1 MSRSALF
8 PGWRVVVGS
17 GFGIAFGSAIFASAA
32 FSQLANAWAHLF
44 GWSQPDLTKAA
55 TIFLLL
61 QTLTYPVFGW
71 LLDRR
76 GSRQV
81 ASACIVLF
89 AIALVVLSRIENS
102 LTQLYAA
109 FALIG
114 LISAGTNV
122 VSYAR
127 AISLW
132 FNRKRGLAL
141 GLAASSQ
148 AIGAVIVPLL
158 TATIIASAGWSA
170 AVLTYA
176 AIQLVVCLPLV
187 WWLVRNSPVPYGLR
201 PDGDPAVAGVAATD
215 AVLIGPTRGTIIRSP
230 TFWKLAVCFIVMGLT
245 AYAILINVVFILNQ
259 TAGLSPAEVA
269 KVQSIAGAAVLLG
282 RIGFGWLL
290 DRLHGPLVGI
300 ILALIAAAG
309 SVIYGGAPGIV
320 IVGGLLLGCSIGG
333 ESDLMPY
340 LASRYFG
347 TRALS
352 SVFGWFLSLF
362 FIGAAIGP
370 LAFASIAAAQHSAAL
385 PMYLLAALQ
394 IVPIAV
400 FLSLGR
406 YPSEAELAAAS

>member
-1 MSRSALF
+1 MSRSTIF

-32 FSQLANAWAHLF
+32 FSQLANAWGHSF
-44 GWSQPDLTKAA
+44 GWSQPELTKAA

-71 LLDRR
+71 LLDRW

-81 ASACIVLF
+81 ASASIVLF
-89 AIALVVLSRIENS
+89 AVALLALSRIENS

-114 LISAGTNV
+114 LVSAGTNV

-158 TATIIASAGWSA
+158 TAAIIAGSGWSS

-187 WWLVRNSPVPYGLR
+187 WSLVRNSPVPYGLR
-201 PDGDPAVAGVAATD
+201 ADGVQAAGAVTD
-215 AVLIGPTRGTIIRSP
+215 QVLVGPTRGAIIRSP
-230 TFWKLAVCFIVMGLT
+230 TFWKLAVCFMVMGLT

-290 DRLHGPLVGI
+290 DRLHGPWVGVILVVVSALGI
-300 ILALIAAAG
+300 A
-309 SVIYGGAPGIV
+309 IYAGAPGIV

-347 TRALS
+347 TRSLS

-362 FIGAAIGP
+362 FVGAAIGP
-370 LAFASIAAAQHSAAL
+370 VAFASIAAAQHSVAF
-385 PMYLLAALQ
+385 PMYLLVALQ
-394 IVPIAV
+394 IVPVLV
-400 FLSLGR
+400 FLTLGR
-406 YPSEAELAAAS
+406 YPSEAELAAAT